1 MILTRV
7 IRRLYRIFIS
17 IISAIVATL
26 FIVLGWSFILMNKPI
41 TEVSLL
47 ISRMPF
53 FFGDKLRYFYY
64 KSVLK
69 KVGKNVTFKYGSFC
83 QYRNTVIGDRV
94 LIGYFNTLGEVFIG
108 DDVLVGGNVNF
119 LSGLQQHS
127 FEDKNELITK
137 QPARGRKM
145 IHIGSDVWIG
155 SDSVIGSDIGNRC
168 VIATGSV
175 VVKKVEDHSLV
186 GGNPA
191 KLIKTI

>member
-1 MILTRV
+1 MIIMKV
-7 IRRLYRIFIS
+7 IRRLYRIFIT
-17 IISAIVATL
+17 IISDIIATF
-26 FIVLGWSFILMNKPI
+26 FIVLGWSFILMKKPI

-47 ISRMPF
+47 ISRIPF
-53 FFGDKLRYFYY
+53 SFGDKLRYFYY

-83 QYRNTVIGDRV
+83 QYRNTIIGNRV
-94 LIGYFNTLGEVFIG
+94 LIGYFNTLGEVAIG
-108 DDVLVGGNVNF
+108 NDVVVGGNVNF

-127 FEDKNELITK
+127 FEDKSKLITK
-137 QPARGRKM
+137 QPAQGRKM

-155 SDSVIGSDIGNRC
+155 SDSVIGNDIGNRC
-168 VIATGSV
+168 VIATVSV

-191 KLIKTI
+191 KFIKSI